1 MVRRLLRSSL
11 APLLLLVACSEDE
24 PPTAPQTPGRAGFT
38 SGPEADAQSL
48 PTYLV
53 GAYYFSGWWRYDHPV
68 LGLDYFPGHYIHDYP
83 DSPVDWRED
92 YPEREPVT
100 GWFDDQQALVDKQI
114 PIAAEGGL
122 DFFVFEYFTD
132 RADAAQ
138 FPGSQLNNNNGLKYF
153 RTSPYRGLMRYALLY
168 VNNGRFA
175 ITADEPQKWYQEIQ
189 KWVQFFKDDE
199 YLKIDNKPVFI
210 VINAPGMGTQW
221 AGEESSIMERRDSV
235 RARLAELRDSAAA
248 GGFPGVL
255 IGAGVTRPNPGLI
268 TRLSEHGY
276 DFFTSFNAGFGDENS
291 AEREGCP
298 PLQPPQPGAGSKY
311 ADLIQKDYMTCRWN
325 LFRDAEPPPGSEKP
339 LPYAPVVVQGF
350 DRRPVGKAG
359 GTSTEPYLVKKTPE
373 LFAKQLTLAK
383 AFVDNPGMRLPS
395 SSAGGQRMVVIY
407 AWNELGE
414 GGHLIP
420 VKGEGEKSVYLNK
433 VREVF
438 P

>member
-1 MVRRLLRSSL
+1 MDHHLFRSSL
-11 APLLLLVACSEDE
+11 VALLVLAACSEDQ
-24 PPTAPQTPGRAGFT
+24 PPTAPQTAGRAGFP
-38 SGPEADAQSL
+38 SAAGADAQSL

-53 GAYYFSGWWRYDHPV
+53 GAYYFSGWWRDSNHPV
-68 LGLDYFPGHYIHDYP
+68 LGYDYFPGHYIHDYP
-83 DSPVDWRED
+83 QSPVDWREH

-100 GWFDDQQALVDKQI
+100 GWFDDQQELVDEQI

-122 DFFVFEYFTD
+122 DFFVFEYFTE
-132 RADAAQ
+132 RVDAGQ

-175 ITADEPQKWYQEIQ
+175 ITAAESQKWYQEIQ

-199 YLKIDNKPVFI
+199 YLKIDNEPVFI

-221 AGEESSIMERRDSV
+221 AGEESSIVERRDAV
-235 RARLAELRDSAAA
+235 RARLTELRDSAIAH
-248 GGFPGVL
+248 GFPGVV

-276 DFFTSFNAGFGDENS
+276 DFFTSFNAGFGDEDS

-298 PLQPPQPGAGSKY
+298 PLQQPQLGAGNKY
-311 ADLIQKDYMTCRWN
+311 GDLIHKNYMTCRWN
-325 LFRDAEPPPGSEKP
+325 LFRDARREDTSQKP

-359 GTSTEPYLVKKTPE
+359 GTLPERYLVKKTPE
-373 LFAKQLTLAK
+373 LFAQQLTLAR
-383 AFVDNPGMRLPS
+383 AFVDNPDMRLPS
-395 SSAGGQRMVVIY
+395 SMGGQRMVVIY
-407 AWNELGE
+407 AWNEIGE

-420 VKGEGEKSVYLNK
+420 NQGEGEKSEYLNK
-433 VREVF
+433 VREVL